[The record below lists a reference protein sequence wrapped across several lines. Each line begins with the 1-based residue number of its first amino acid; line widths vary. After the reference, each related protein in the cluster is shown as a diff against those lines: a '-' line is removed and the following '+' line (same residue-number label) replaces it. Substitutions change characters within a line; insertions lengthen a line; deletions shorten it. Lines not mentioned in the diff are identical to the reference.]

1 MAAKKRNTT
10 IPGRMS
16 SKLTQAMGKIAEN
29 KETEKA
35 GQRVVNNILIEA
47 LERKLPGYEV
57 GISYA
62 HDTDGILI
70 ATPSAGGLAFHG
82 ESIGVPGDVEGEVT
96 PQGTICL
103 LMESK
108 RSLHFSDPGDRGAR
122 DIAKVAAQGVHYLH
136 NIKAGSARGAS
147 GSNKATPPVP
157 YPQVLI
163 IHDEDE
169 IFYIAT
175 AFLTKYVNGEY
186 NWGIAPSSASEKDM
200 ELFLAL
206 RDDSNLNLAVDH
218 LDERFD
224 LNSFMDRVI
233 NAALGNESEKLHVS
247 PENLEP
253 SFLEYQRLAFGG
265 QAINPK
271 TQMAIFLM
279 FLLGDENI
287 YLHPNKKNV
296 VVIGHRDHKGKE
308 KTESYPER
316 AGEIF
321 SSAGHERFWLK
332 YQRGEYG
339 YDATKALTEVGDSI
353 IEELDRRF
361 TGDYWTPAIWV
372 REAHRMIEEQLGDD
386 WKENYVVWD
395 PAAGTKNLTRDY
407 RFKEL
412 YSSTL
417 DQGELSVAS
426 SYNPEGTAFQ
436 YDFLNDDI
444 ALHDAGQGLFAKKPG
459 EMREKEKEA
468 FLEEQRGK
476 WKLPD
481 GLIEAL
487 VYNKPIVF
495 LANPPYGQ
503 NGNNNRGNARRIKG
517 GVATN
522 ETGRIMME
530 NGMKGH
536 ATRELYTQ
544 FIYRTMQLADV
555 FGYTGNFHIF
565 MFTKCFITSPSY
577 AAFTTALKNGYKY
590 LNGFMMNAGEF
601 QGTSSAWGIIFTGWE
616 KSANGTAD
624 TPLLSV
630 RRTTMNSQA
639 QPIVETV
646 GTWKA
651 MAIESGSM
659 LRTLIIDPSGSKQTK
674 GRYPTTKNGFEIT
687 DGVNYSSYTDQA
699 IGYLHN
705 DSDTIQKSHRGTALF
720 SMAYNHGMGRAI
732 EHSNIHSITTLFSIR
747 KAMYARVAREGLLWV
762 RDKDVF
768 PVPTKAFQAS
778 DEWGSFTTD
787 CIIYSLF
794 VEGSNQTSL
803 RDYEYGVE
811 ADGVTPKKWRVENQF
826 YWLSRETTKEL
837 AIKNKLPAIERDL
850 ATDSER
856 YVYSYLKSKRDE
868 GELSSEAEAL
878 LSKATEIHAASFK
891 YRELYNDEVPSHNLL
906 TWDAGWLQ
914 LQRMSYGRDA
924 LPFAKNDDELQ
935 ALYGEFKFLRA
946 QLGESIATRYSEDTG
961 F

>member
-16 SKLTQAMGKIAEN
+16 RKLTQAMGKIAEN

-47 LERKLPGYEV
+47 LERKLPDYEV
-57 GISYA
+57 DISYA

-70 ATPSAGGLAFHG
+70 ATPPAGGLSFQG
-82 ESIGVPGDVEGEVT
+82 ESIGVPGEVAGEVT

-108 RSLHFSDPGDRGAR
+108 RSLHFSDPGDRGTR

-136 NIKAGSARGAS
+136 NIKKGRAQGSS
-147 GSNKATPPVP
+147 GGNKATTPVP

-175 AFLTKYVNGEY
+175 AFLGKYVNGEY

-206 RDDSNLNLAVDH
+206 REDSNLNLAVDH
-218 LDERFD
+218 LDEHFD
-224 LNSFMDRVI
+224 LNAFMDRVI
-233 NAALGNESEKLHVS
+233 NAALGNESEKLHVT

-253 SFLEYQRLAFGG
+253 IFLEYQRLAFGG

-308 KTESYPER
+308 KTQSYPER

-386 WKENYVVWD
+386 WRDNYVVWD

-426 SYNPEGTAFQ
+426 SYNPEGVAFQ

-444 ALHDAGQGLFAKKPG
+444 ALHDASRGLFSKRPG
-459 EMREKEKEA
+459 EMSDVEKQA
-468 FLEEQRGK
+468 FLDEQRGK

-495 LANPPYGQ
+495 LGNPPYGQ
-503 NGNNNRGNARRIKG
+503 ATSGMGKKG
-517 GVATN
+517 KDAIAATAVG
-522 ETGRIMME
+522 EMMRKSK
-530 NGMKGH
+530 MGH
-536 ATRELYTQ
+536 ASSELYTQ
-544 FIYRTMQLADV
+544 FFERARMLGDT
-555 FGYTGNFHIF
+555 FGYSGKMHIAF
-565 MFTKCFITSPSY
+565 FSNKGFLTSSVY
-577 AAFTTALKNGYKY
+577 EAWRTSFSQQYGYQG
-590 LNGFMMNAGEF
+590 GFMLNAGEF
-601 QGTSSAWGIIFTGWE
+601 QGTSSAWGIIFTHWALGKEAIEGDRRVAVKHSVRNENGEVSIEELGEWE
-616 KSANGTAD
+616 AREVEKKASLLVPPATGKLLSSFPVSPNGFTSPTGSTPGARYTDDSIGYIRCYPSNVQQSNKELYILSVANYAAHGTAI
-624 TPLLSV
+624 TPSNFIDACVMFSV
-630 RRTTMNSQA
+630 R
-639 QPIVETV
+639 
-646 GTWKA
+646 KA
-651 MAIESGSM
+651 CY
-659 LRTLIIDPSGSKQTK
+659 D
-674 GRYPTTKNGFEIT
+674 
-687 DGVNYSSYTDQA
+687 
-699 IGYLHN
+699 
-705 DSDTIQKSHRGTALF
+705 
-720 SMAYNHGMGRAI
+720 
-732 EHSNIHSITTLFSIR
+732 
-747 KAMYARVAREGLLWV
+747 RVAEEKLLWV

-768 PVPTKAFQAS
+768 PAPTKEFQGS
-778 DEWGSFTTD
+778 EEWESFTTD
-787 CIIYSLF
+787 CVVYSLF
-794 VEGSNQTSL
+794 ASGSNQTSL

-826 YWLSRETTKEL
+826 YWLSREATKEL
-837 AIKNKLPAIERDL
+837 AIKNKLPAIESDL

-856 YVYSYLKSKRDE
+856 YVYSYLKPKRE
-868 GELSSEAEAL
+868 NGELSSEAEAL